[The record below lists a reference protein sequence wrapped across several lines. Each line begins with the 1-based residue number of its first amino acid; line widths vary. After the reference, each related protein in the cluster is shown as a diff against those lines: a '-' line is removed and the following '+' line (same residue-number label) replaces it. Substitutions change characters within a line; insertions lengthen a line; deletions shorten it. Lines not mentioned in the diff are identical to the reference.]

1 MKNPI
6 SQLNLAWQ
14 MPLRRRLVAQI
25 EAAVGRHE
33 EPGIYGGEPFDLGLV
48 GGPDSM
54 SWEINGELASLLVA
68 GSGAILMELLHPS
81 VMAGVFTQ
89 SSYRTDPVRRTRS
102 TLGYVLRTTFGTTR
116 AATQVIEG
124 VKRIHGRVR
133 GVRPDGVSYHALD
146 PELIA
151 WVHTCIPWA
160 VMTAYDRYIRPL
172 SLTEKNRYLKEQ
184 AVIGRMGGAD
194 WVPETVSE
202 LESYVERMRPKMGVN
217 EQLLSFIEFMAG
229 QSEDLVVSRAEQLER
244 WVSIRASMG
253 LMPEWARRL
262 TNTHQPE
269 LVQRLWLE
277 PSDRLKARL
286 IRFAY
291 PELPCK
297 RLALQRM
304 AGTRPERARAAA

>member
-1 MKNPI
+1 MKNPL
-6 SQLNLAWQ
+6 SQFAAAWQ
-14 MPLRRRLVAQI
+14 NPLRQGLVTQI
-25 EAAVGRHE
+25 EAAVGRHD
-33 EPGIYGGEPFDLGLV
+33 EPGIYSAEPGDPGLV

-54 SWEINGELASLLVA
+54 SWEINGDLASLLVA
-68 GSGAILMELLHPS
+68 GTGAILMELLHPS

-89 SSYRTDPVRRTRS
+89 SSYRTEPVRRTRN

-116 AATQVIEG
+116 AATQLIES

-133 GVRPDGVSYHALD
+133 GVRPDGVPYHALD
-146 PELIA
+146 PELIG

-160 VMTAYDRYIRPL
+160 VMTAYDRYNRAL
-172 SLTEKNRYLKEQ
+172 SVPEKNRYLKEQ

-202 LESYVERMRPKMGVN
+202 LEDYVERMRPKLGVN
-217 EQLLSFIEFMAG
+217 EQTVSFIDFIAG
-229 QSEDLVVSRAEQLER
+229 RSDDFVMSPGEQLQR

-262 TNTHQPE
+262 TSTEQPE
-269 LVQRLWLE
+269 MVQRLWLE
-277 PSDRLKARL
+277 PADRLKARL
-286 IRFAY
+286 IRFAF

-297 RLALQRM
+297 RLAMARM
-304 AGTRPERARAAA
+304 TGIPAETARAA